1 MGEANTT
8 EPIAHARTEF
18 HFSVDLPYEIAA
30 PLFGALE
37 EQKWAPEWK
46 PQFLYP
52 NPPADQEGAVFRV
65 DYSPS
70 QSSIWTTSVFELA
83 RGHIQYVLVLNHV
96 ILTRIDIRLA
106 RAGAEKTDVSVV
118 YERTAI
124 RPNANE
130 DVTKLAGED
139 SGKGEE
145 WKQALNTYAMALR
158 QCHRGDDTQVHEGAH
173 KELERDGSKH
183 QAHEPSDDTNARLA

>member
-1 MGEANTT
+1 MAEENITDRF
-8 EPIAHARTEF
+8 AHARTEF
-18 HFSVDLPYEIAA
+18 HFSVDLAYDIAA

-70 QSSIWTTSVFELA
+70 QSSIWTTSVFNLA
-83 RGHIQYVLVLNHV
+83 RGHIQYVLVLDHV

-106 RAGAEKTDVSVV
+106 RAGAQKTDVSVV

-124 RPNANE
+124 HPNVNE
-130 DVTKLAGED
+130 DVRKLASED
-139 SGKGEE
+139 AEKGEE
-145 WKQALNTYAMALR
+145 WKAAIDRYGMTLKIS
-158 QCHRGDDTQVHEGAH
+158 AH
-173 KELERDGSKH
+173 
-183 QAHEPSDDTNARLA
+183 

>member
-1 MGEANTT
+1 MTKANTKDRV
-8 EPIAHARTEF
+8 AHARTEF
-18 HFSVDLPYEIAA
+18 HFSVDLPYDIAA

-52 NPPADQEGAVFRV
+52 NPTADQEGAVFRV

-70 QSSIWTTSVFELA
+70 QSSIWTTSVFDLA
-83 RGHIQYVLVLNHV
+83 GGHIQYVLVLERT

-106 RAGAEKTDVSVV
+106 RASAEKTDISVV

-124 RPNANE
+124 HPNANKDLRNLASE
-130 DVTKLAGED
+130 DAKKRD
-139 SGKGEE
+139 E
-145 WKQALNTYAMALR
+145 WKAAIDAYGMTLKKY
-158 QCHRGDDTQVHEGAH
+158 
-173 KELERDGSKH
+173 
-183 QAHEPSDDTNARLA
+183 